1 MYAKLIFRNA
11 KRSAKDYLIYLV
23 TMTICVML
31 FYSFLSISSRY
42 YHPDIGAEYNFQIL
56 GKGMKLAISAVTL
69 LLLFLI
75 YYVNR
80 YMLVRRQKEFAMQAV
95 MGMELR
101 TIGWLF
107 FAETFVMGL
116 FSILA
121 GIFLGVFGSQFIT
134 AMLLTSYGQTYR
146 ITWTLFPD
154 TVSFTMVFFMMSF
167 VLTGFFQF
175 RAIEKTKVIDML
187 SADRR
192 NEPSLKK
199 SIQMQIVV
207 ILFGVMAFW
216 MLLTGI
222 RKMYFYFDSR
232 FALPVHFL
240 FWGNILFP
248 AGTLL
253 WPVVW
258 IGRKRFAR
266 KRRGRNGDRRADGN
280 DFPALVSGLLV
291 CALLNAFMAI
301 YTTVMQNRYYLVL
314 GNGAFD
320 QLILFVLADLLFS
333 ISAVI
338 YLANYFLT
346 AWKEKS
352 PEHRYHNQ
360 NLFLWG
366 QITTKLSTTNKTMT
380 LICITLVLAVFLF
393 MAVPVLVGWALGFL
407 EVRAKYDVQIYSDYR
422 LVYEEEELPDDDYAF
437 IADFLTEHGIETE
450 YDCAFQLYLPKREDF
465 HRRVK
470 WDFPEAAISLS
481 DYNSIRKMLGYEAI
495 SLGENEFT
503 TQWQTIAGEEE
514 RDDFLRTHTVLA
526 TDVGELKLS
535 DRYYTDAVGET
546 LYNSYTDVVL
556 VLPDSVCEQLLPVM
570 TNRYIT
576 TKGTIAYEKALA
588 LEALFDSVY
597 PEEETTEGTVYSIR
611 LSTLQRNETK
621 ASMFVLQ
628 AVMLYGGGV
637 LMVICLTILSLQQL
651 LDAGHYRYR
660 FRVLRRLGV
669 EEKDIGSLMLKQLG
683 IWFGLPVVVALSAA
697 AVLVSCFI
705 QTVSAQITAY
715 IGFGTLLAQIAMTGS
730 ILLALL
736 GCYFISTWILFRQSV
751 GQGTV

>member
-31 FYSFLSISSRY
+31 FYSFLFISSRY
-42 YHPDIGAEYNFQIL
+42 YHPDVGAEYDFQIL

-75 YYVNR
+75 CYVNR

-107 FAETFVMGL
+107 FAETFFMGL

-121 GIFLGVFGSQFIT
+121 GIVLGVFGSQFIT

-154 TVSFTMVFFMMSF
+154 TVFFTMAFFMLNF

-175 RAIEKTKVIDML
+175 RTIEKTKVIDML

-199 SIQMQIVV
+199 SRQMQIVV
-207 ILFGVMAFW
+207 MLFVMMAVW
-216 MLLTGI
+216 MFLTGI
-222 RKMYFYFDSR
+222 WKMYFYFDSR

-253 WPVVW
+253 WTVVW
-258 IGRKRFAR
+258 IGRKHFTR
-266 KRRGRNGDRRADGN
+266 KRRGRNRDRETDR
-280 DFPALVSGLLV
+280 DFPALVTGLLV
-291 CALLNAFMAI
+291 CALFNAFMAVC
-301 YTTVMQNRYYLVL
+301 TPVMQNRYYLVL
-314 GNGAFD
+314 GNGALD
-320 QLILFVLADLLFS
+320 QFILFVLADLLFS

-338 YLANYFLT
+338 YLANDFLT

-393 MAVPVLVGWALGFL
+393 IAAPVLVGWALGFL
-407 EVRAKYDVQIYSDYR
+407 EVRAKYDVQIFTDYR
-422 LVYEEEELPDDDYAF
+422 SVYEEEELPDDDYAF
-437 IADFLTEHGIETE
+437 IADFLTELGIETE
-450 YDCAFQLYLPKREDF
+450 YDCAFRLYLTEREDF

-470 WDFPEAAISLS
+470 WDFPAVAISLS
-481 DYNSIRKMLGYEAI
+481 DYNNIRKMLGYEAVV
-495 SLGENEFT
+495 LGENEFT

-514 RDDFLRTHTVLA
+514 RDDFLRTHTALA
-526 TDVGELKLS
+526 TDAGELMLS
-535 DRYYTDAVGET
+535 DRAYYTDAVGET
-546 LYNSYTDVVL
+546 LYNAYTDVVL
-556 VLPDSVCEQLLPVM
+556 VLPDSVCEKLLPVM

-576 TKGTIAYEKALA
+576 TKGTIAYEEALA

-597 PEEETTEGTVYSIR
+597 PEEERTEGPVYSIR

-628 AVMLYGGGV
+628 AVMLYGGVV

-683 IWFGLPVVVALSAA
+683 IWFGLPVVVALSATA
-697 AVLVSCFI
+697 ALISCFM

-715 IGFGTLLAQIAMTGS
+715 IGFGTLLAQIAMTGG